1 MVFSVSEFK
10 TNLILVTYQV
20 YVSINRYG
28 VVLLCVSFF
37 VTSLNFQVVC
47 GVGVWYLVG
56 GIYFLSSDKIY
67 CKVVEKTSK
76 RSTHTILFMHFHVY
90 HTTFAIKYGH

>member
-1 MVFSVSEFK
+1 MCFFLCNVLEFFKSCVGLVFG
-10 TNLILVTYQV
+10 I
-20 YVSINRYG
+20 
-28 VVLLCVSFF
+28 
-37 VTSLNFQVVC
+37 
-47 GVGVWYLVG
+47 WYLVFG

-76 RSTHTILFMHFHVY
+76 RSTYTILFMHFHVY